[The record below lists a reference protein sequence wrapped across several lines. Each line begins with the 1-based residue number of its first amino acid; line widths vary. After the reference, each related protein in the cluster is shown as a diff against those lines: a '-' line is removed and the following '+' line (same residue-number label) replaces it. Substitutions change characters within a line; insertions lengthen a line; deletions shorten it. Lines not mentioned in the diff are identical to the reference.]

1 MKWTKNSKLETKKNV
16 LFLVTLRMI
25 MVIMQNHQRILI
37 KGVAVS
43 LTHFVLDVAMETTGK
58 DG

>member
-1 MKWTKNSKLETKKNV
+1 
-16 LFLVTLRMI
+16 

-58 DG
+58 GC